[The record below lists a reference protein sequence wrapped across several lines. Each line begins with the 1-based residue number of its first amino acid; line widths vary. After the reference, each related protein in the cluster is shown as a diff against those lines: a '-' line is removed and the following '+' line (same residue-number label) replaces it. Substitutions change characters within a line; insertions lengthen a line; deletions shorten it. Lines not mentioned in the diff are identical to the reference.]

1 MARNFTSSQLAQI
14 QAAAKRPVLFFEAQ
28 YTGGFIRVW
37 SGIGPLA
44 WNGQTW
50 TGLGDLLSVSPI
62 IEATDTVAQGFK
74 VSLSGVPSAI
84 VAENIGQVQ
93 RGYSGK
99 VWLGFFD
106 SSNTVIADPYLAAAG
121 QLDQPEMDESAAAPM
136 VTVSYE
142 NRLISLER
150 ARERRFD
157 SEDQQIDYP
166 GDLGFAYVASLQE
179 WDGGWGIP
187 GPAVQAIIPDTGAG
201 GGGGGEATA

>member
-1 MARNFTSSQLAQI
+1 MARAFTASQLAQI

-28 YTGGFIRVW
+28 YTGGFIRLW
-37 SGIGPLA
+37 SGIGPLT

-50 TGLGDLLSVSPI
+50 TGAGDLLSVSAI

-74 VSLSGVPSAI
+74 VSLSGVPSAT
-84 VAENIGQVQ
+84 VSANIGQVR

-106 SSNTVIADPYLAAAG
+106 ASNNIVADPYLAAAG
-121 QLDQPEMDESAAAPM
+121 QLDQPEMDESAATPV

-166 GDLGFAYVASLQE
+166 GDLGFAYVPSLQD

-187 GPAVQAIIPDTGAG
+187 GPKVQGPPAPEPASGDPGA
-201 GGGGGEATA
+201 